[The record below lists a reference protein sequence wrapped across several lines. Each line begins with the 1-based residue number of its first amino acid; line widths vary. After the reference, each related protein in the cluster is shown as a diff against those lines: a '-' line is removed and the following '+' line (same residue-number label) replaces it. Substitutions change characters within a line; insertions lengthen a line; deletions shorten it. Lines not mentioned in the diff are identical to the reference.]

1 MPYPLIIFKNIC
13 KKLDLILW
21 STMALIPV
29 TFVVGR
35 TIRLLTNF
43 KSF

>member
-21 STMALIPV
+21 STIALISSNLRCWQNHPL
-29 TFVVGR
+29 
-35 TIRLLTNF
+35 IDEL
-43 KSF
+43 